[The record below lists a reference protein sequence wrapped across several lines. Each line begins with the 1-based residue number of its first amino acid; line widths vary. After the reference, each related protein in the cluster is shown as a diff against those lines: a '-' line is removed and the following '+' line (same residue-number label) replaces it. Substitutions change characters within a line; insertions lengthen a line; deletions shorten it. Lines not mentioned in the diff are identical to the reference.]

1 MTARK
6 LTRKDMS
13 DAAEKYKN
21 WGKWGPADEIG
32 TLNYTSAE
40 DIVAATRLVK
50 KGKVISLA
58 LNFDYTGPQGAKS
71 KYPAMGRTNPIHTM
85 IRTGTDAY
93 SGVLDKRG
101 IRAADDMVTMP
112 LQCGTQWDGL
122 GHVFY
127 ENYMWNGYDCREVTS
142 AGAQKCGI
150 EKTKNKM
157 VGRGVLLDVARYKGV
172 ESLDDGYGITN
183 DDLYGTAKKQ
193 NVALKRGDYVIVR
206 TGMMERCQKAG
217 SWDGYPG
224 GDAPGF
230 ALRDARFRQGH
241 RARRARLR
249 HLGLR
254 GAAEPGRRRREH
266 QPALALDHHPDHGHD
281 HGRDLRSQ
289 GTGRRLRRRQGLR
302 IHVRGAGDPDHRR
315 GRLAGQSAGDQIA
328 ATAR

>member
-1 MTARK
+1 MTGRK
-6 LTRKDMS
+6 LTRD
-13 DAAEKYKN
+13 DIRQAAEKYKN
-21 WGKWGPADEIG
+21 WGKWGPSDEIG
-32 TLNYTSAE
+32 TLNYTSPE
-40 DIVAATRLVK
+40 DIIAACQLVK

-93 SGVLDKRG
+93 SGVLDSRG

-127 ENYMWNGYDCREVTS
+127 EDYMWNGYDCREVTS

-157 VGRGVLLDVARYKGV
+157 VGRGVFLDVARYKGV
-172 ESLDDGYGITN
+172 DSLDDGYGITTE
-183 DDLYGTAKKQ
+183 DLFDTAKKQ
-193 NVALKRGDYVIVR
+193 KVEFKRGDYIVVR

-224 GDAPGF
+224 GDAPGLAF
-230 ALRDARFRQGH
+230 ETLEFVQKTELA
-241 RARRARLR
+241 
-249 HLGLR
+249 
-254 GAAEPGRRRREH
+254 
-266 QPALALDHHPDHGHD
+266 ALATDTWGAEVRPNNTEGITQPWHWITIPIMGMTMGEIFDVKELGEDCAADGIYEYLFVAPAIPI
-281 HGRDLRSQ
+281 
-289 GTGRRLRRRQGLR
+289 TGAVGSP
-302 IHVRGAGDPDHRR
+302 VNP
-315 GRLAGQSAGDQIA
+315 LAIK
-328 ATAR
+328 